1 MTRRLLQN
9 SLLCTILVSW
19 VAGCAPEPWQSKLQ
33 LLDESS
39 RARLTRAIS
48 SVPRIDIVQGGT
60 SSLIMLAPGVAL
72 TARHCLSDSF
82 FQSTTVRDDF
92 GNSVVIEPGQSA
104 TLIRVIFTLV
114 PDKGGPVAQI
124 TQVCWATVIATS
136 EHFDDSMLEAQDPYQ
151 LLGPY
156 QANDWA
162 VIALTSVYDHELA
175 ALGKHATRYDMET
188 PLRPDDA
195 YVTMGWKG
203 GMTVS
208 FIEAQYEDIT
218 WPSDGKDENKPGGAH
233 PSMHQSEA
241 ALFKTRNVG
250 TLQGM
255 SGGPLFRV
263 DAASGTDAE
272 PPAPVVVG
280 VNVYGRF
287 WTPWALLLFKKPYW
301 SQVAVARPDLEPVE
315 VYQSSARNF
324 AAQLARFPRVKS
336 SQEDSG
342 TVLGIYNESGWL
354 STPDDDTSKAASVR
368 ILVDTNDD
376 DHADLLTTPEKVRHN
391 GPENEPTD

>member
-1 MTRRLLQN
+1 
-9 SLLCTILVSW
+9 
-19 VAGCAPEPWQSKLQ
+19 
-33 LLDESS
+33 
-39 RARLTRAIS
+39 
-48 SVPRIDIVQGGT
+48 
-60 SSLIMLAPGVAL
+60 
-72 TARHCLSDSF
+72 
-82 FQSTTVRDDF
+82 
-92 GNSVVIEPGQSA
+92 
-104 TLIRVIFTLV
+104 
-114 PDKGGPVAQI
+114 
-124 TQVCWATVIATS
+124 
-136 EHFDDSMLEAQDPYQ
+136 
-151 LLGPY
+151 
-156 QANDWA
+156 
-162 VIALTSVYDHELA
+162 
-175 ALGKHATRYDMET
+175 
-188 PLRPDDA
+188 
-195 YVTMGWKG
+195 
-203 GMTVS
+203 
-208 FIEAQYEDIT
+208 
-218 WPSDGKDENKPGGAH
+218 
-233 PSMHQSEA
+233 MHQSEA

-324 AAQLARFPRVKS
+324 AAQLARFTRVKS

-354 STPDDDTSKAASVR
+354 STLDDDTSKAASVR

-376 DHADLLTTPEKVRHN
+376 DQADLLTTPEKVRHN